1 MECYL
6 FFRYVRCEMKGSAT
20 GKLAGKRIAI
30 KDNICIAGLPM
41 MNGSAIL
48 EGYIADDDATVV
60 QRVLNQGL

>member
-1 MECYL
+1 
-6 FFRYVRCEMKGSAT
+6 MKGSAT